1 MAPEFEE
8 KLSELGVNLPEAPA
22 PAANYVPF
30 VQVGDMLYVSGQ
42 ISIGP
47 EGLIKGKLGLDM
59 TTEQGAEAAK
69 ICAIN
74 LLSQVKAA
82 CGVRRR
88 FGSVDPGCQIDRIC
102 ELNSRLHRPAR
113 RY

>member
-1 MAPEFEE
+1 
-8 KLSELGVNLPEAPA
+8 
-22 PAANYVPF
+22 
-30 VQVGDMLYVSGQ
+30 MLYVSGQ

-82 CGVRRR
+82 CGGDLDRLISLKEIGVIKDTQKLLE
-88 FGSVDPGCQIDRIC
+88 VIVGCQH
-102 ELNSRLHRPAR
+102 RLFDIVNKLWVMGLG
-113 RY
+113 